1 MQKATIVRELG
12 ETTLL
17 LPLEVNEALRA
28 NDRAKYL
35 LALLQ
40 NARVKAERPEATV
53 SNLAEERRESGETEA
68 SLDAVVP
75 GSRKVA
81 EGRYSVPSSADIV
94 ARVLSAVE
102 TMIRPF
108 DDARW
113 PEAKGFSDRLAR
125 FRKELSTTES
135 DVILGSMID
144 AMTSVG
150 RDGSDSVHRLVMDL
164 HQGLLRVQAE
174 MRTETIAGATT
185 YSLAPEDAD
194 LVRAFM
200 AGVNRTAPLKFEH
213 PGLGTTATRI
223 GDRLLLQNDIGE
235 SDAHVLV
242 VRVEDSA
249 LSVTYSDVHPERVAF
264 FQTLLTDLALT
275 WQDTASHEGSD
286 ALAAEEFFLTIGR
299 SEPLDRANLEK
310 SLENL
315 GSRLVFLID
324 WNRAR
329 KELRAFMRNGEAI
342 DVLGWAAHEEVGHRA
357 FLLLGGA
364 GLITEAIDMA
374 PKGQVHYRERL
385 SAVLGAMKTRQYFEW
400 VLRTATTGL
409 LANQSRILLRD
420 EVKAELLRYFRTLD
434 EDLLTRCAEQASFLV
449 EVATSVEE
457 TLSGLLEGQGPE
469 VANRNAVRAKRWEKA
484 SDEIVA
490 SVRSLTR
497 RGGTPSL
504 FHALVGVT
512 DDAVDALEDAAF
524 SLTLGA
530 EHVRSK
536 KILATLSGLAQLA
549 RESAE
554 EFLKSVQA
562 IGLLGPASREEEME
576 GFLASVD
583 RVFTLEE
590 AADAAL
596 RGAREGIWNESSDF
610 KETALALEIAGFIES
625 STNYLKRAAFTVKD
639 DIFGRLNQG
648 AFRTGGE

>member
-40 NARVKAERPEATV
+40 NARVKAERPE
-53 SNLAEERRESGETEA
+53 SNVPNLSEERRDVGETEVA
-68 SLDAVVP
+68 LDAVVP

-81 EGRYSVPSSADIV
+81 DGRYSVPSGAEVI
-94 ARVLSAVE
+94 ARILSAVE
-102 TMIRPF
+102 EMIRPF
-108 DDARW
+108 EDAHW
-113 PEAKGFSDRLAR
+113 PEAKGFGERLAR
-125 FRKELSTTES
+125 MRRELPANEN
-135 DVILGSMID
+135 DQILGSTID
-144 AMTSVG
+144 AITSVERG
-150 RDGSDSVHRLVMDL
+150 ADSVHRLVMDL

-174 MRTETIAGATT
+174 MRTESISGATA
-185 YSLAPEDAD
+185 YALAPEDAE

-200 AGVNRTAPLKFEH
+200 AGVNRTAGLKFEH

-223 GDRLLLQNDIGE
+223 GDRLLIQNDIGE

-242 VRVEDSA
+242 VRVEDTA

-264 FQTLLTDLALT
+264 FQTLLEDLELS
-275 WQDTASHEGSD
+275 WQDTTTREGSET
-286 ALAAEEFFLTIGR
+286 LATEEFFLTVGR
-299 SEPLDRANLEK
+299 GELADRTALARTLE
-310 SLENL
+310 LL

-329 KELRAFMRNGEAI
+329 KELRSFMRNPDAVALLE
-342 DVLGWAAHEEVGHRA
+342 WAAAEEIGHRG

-364 GLITEAIDMA
+364 QLITEAIDMA
-374 PKGQVHYRERL
+374 PKGQIHYRERL
-385 SAVLGAMKTRQYFEW
+385 SSVLGAMKTRQYFEW

-434 EDLLTRCAEQASFLV
+434 EDLLAMCAEQASFLV
-449 EVATSVEE
+449 EVASSVEE
-457 TLSGLLEGQGPE
+457 TLTGLLEGEEQGL
-469 VANRNAVRAKRWEKA
+469 AARNAVRAKRWEKD

-490 SVRSLTR
+490 QVRSITR
-497 RGGTPSL
+497 RAETSSL
-504 FHALVGVT
+504 FRSLVGVT
-512 DDAVDALEDAAF
+512 DDAVDALEDASF

-530 EHVRSK
+530 EHVHSP
-536 KILATLSGLAQLA
+536 KILATLAGLAQLA
-549 RESAE
+549 REGAE

-562 IGLLGPASREEEME
+562 IGLLGPASREEEMQ

-583 RVFTLEE
+583 RVFALEE

-596 RGAREGIWNESSDF
+596 RGARQSIWNESSDF
-610 KETALALEIAGFIES
+610 KEANLALEIAGFIES

-648 AFRTGGE
+648 AFRASAE

>member
-53 SNLAEERRESGETEA
+53 PNLSEERREAGEPDSA
-68 SLDAVVP
+68 LDAVVP
-75 GSRKVA
+75 GSRRIA
-81 EGRYSVPSSADIV
+81 DGRYSVPASGSVV
-94 ARVLSAVE
+94 ARILEAVAE
-102 TMIRPF
+102 MIRPF
-108 DDARW
+108 DDAHW
-113 PEAKGFSDRLAR
+113 PEAPEFSGRLERLRATIDPSENDQILGVTIDRL
-125 FRKELSTTES
+125 
-135 DVILGSMID
+135 
-144 AMTSVG
+144 TSADRSG
-150 RDGSDSVHRLVMDL
+150 PDTVHRLVMDL
-164 HQGLLRVQAE
+164 HKGLLRVQAE
-174 MRTETIAGATT
+174 MHTEVIDGATT
-185 YSLAPEDAD
+185 YALAPEDAE

-200 AGVNRTAPLKFEH
+200 AGVNRTARLKFEH

-242 VRVEDSA
+242 VRVEDGE

-264 FQTLLTDLALT
+264 FQTLLAGLDLT
-275 WQDTASHEGSD
+275 WQDTATREGSET
-286 ALAAEEFFLTIGR
+286 LATEEFFLTVGR
-299 SEPLDRANLEK
+299 SGPLDRPA
-310 SLENL
+310 L
-315 GSRLVFLID
+315 GKALAAIGARLVFLID

-329 KELRAFMRNGEAI
+329 KELRSFMRNPDA
-342 DVLGWAAHEEVGHRA
+342 VALLGWAAAEEIGHRG

-364 GLITEAIDMA
+364 ALITEGIDMA

-385 SAVLGAMKTRQYFEW
+385 SSVLGATKTRQYFEW
-400 VLRTATTGL
+400 VLRTASAGL

-434 EDLLTRCAEQASFLV
+434 EDLLTMCAEQASFLV
-449 EVATSVEE
+449 EVASSVEE
-457 TLSGLLEGQGPE
+457 TLSGLLEGQGQQL
-469 VANRNAVRAKRWEKA
+469 ATRNAVRAKKWEKD

-490 SVRSLTR
+490 RVRSITR
-497 RGGTPSL
+497 RAETSSL
-504 FHALVGVT
+504 FRSLVGVT

-530 EHVRSK
+530 DHIRSP
-536 KILATLSGLAQLA
+536 KIFATLSGLSQLA
-549 RESAE
+549 REAAQ

-562 IGLLGPASREEEME
+562 IGLLGPASREEEMQ
-576 GFLASVD
+576 GFLASTD
-583 RVFTLEE
+583 RVFSLEE
-590 AADAAL
+590 ACDAAL
-596 RGAREGIWNESSDF
+596 RGARESIWNESTDF
-610 KETALALEIAGFIES
+610 KEASLALEIAGFIES
-625 STNYLKRAAFTVKD
+625 STNFLKRAAFSVKD

-648 AFRTGGE
+648 AFRTSVE

>member
-53 SNLAEERRESGETEA
+53 SNLAAERREAGEAEA

-75 GSRKVA
+75 GSRKIA
-81 EGRYSVPSSADIV
+81 DGRYSVPSSSDVV
-94 ARVLSAVE
+94 ARILAAVA

-108 DDARW
+108 EDARW

-125 FRKELSTTES
+125 FRKELLPAEN
-135 DVILGSMID
+135 DVILGTTID
-144 AMTSVG
+144 AITSAG
-150 RDGSDSVHRLVMDL
+150 REGSDSVHRLVMDL
-164 HQGLLRVQAE
+164 HQGLLRVQKE
-174 MRTETIAGATT
+174 MRTEVIGGATT
-185 YSLAPEDAD
+185 YALAPEDAD
-194 LVRAFM
+194 LVQAFM
-200 AGVNRTAPLKFEH
+200 SGVNRTAPLKFEH

-223 GDRLLLQNDIGE
+223 GDRLLIQNDIGE

-242 VRVEDSA
+242 VRVEDAA
-249 LSVTYSDVHPERVAF
+249 LAVTYSDVHPERVAF
-264 FQTLLTDLALT
+264 FQTLLADLGLT
-275 WQDTASHEGSD
+275 WQDTTTREGSET
-286 ALAAEEFFLTIGR
+286 LAAEEFFLTVGR
-299 SEPLDRANLEK
+299 SDPLDRAALEK
-310 SLENL
+310 SLETL

-329 KELRAFMRNGEAI
+329 KELRSFMRNPDAI
-342 DVLGWAAHEEVGHRA
+342 SLLHWAASEGIGHRG

-364 GLITEAIDMA
+364 ALITEAIDMA

-385 SAVLGAMKTRQYFEW
+385 SAVLGSTKTRQYFEW

-434 EDLLTRCAEQASFLV
+434 EDLLTMCSEQASLLV

-457 TLSGLLEGQGPE
+457 TLSGLLEGGGVE
-469 VANRNAVRAKRWEKA
+469 LANRNALRAKRWEKD

-490 SVRSLTR
+490 NVRSLTR
-497 RGGTPSL
+497 RVESPSL
-504 FHALVGVT
+504 FHSLVGVT

-530 EHVRSK
+530 EHVRSP

-554 EFLKSVQA
+554 EFLKSIEG
-562 IGLLGPASREEEME
+562 IGLLGPASREEEMQ

-596 RGAREGIWNESSDF
+596 RGARQGIWNQSSDF
-610 KETALALEIAGFIES
+610 KEAALALEIAGFIES

-648 AFRTGGE
+648 AFRSSGE